1 MQEMPWG
8 SVWWNAGWHGKTGC
22 QGRSEGGILRRLGL
36 LEDLEEGVELELGPE
51 GCVGSDGKKA
61 AELLRYNFL
70 RNWWACEHLSY
81 ELVIILKLWGL
92 KSKI

>member
-1 MQEMPWG
+1 M
-8 SVWWNAGWHGKTGC
+8 
-22 QGRSEGGILRRLGL
+22 
-36 LEDLEEGVELELGPE
+36 ELELGPE

-70 RNWWACEHLSY
+70 RNRWACEHLSY